1 MGQMSW
7 TKCLG
12 QRYHACFSFFRDPLP
27 YLLTTPNVDIKEIC
41 SYFNQ
46 IIRCSG
52 PNSRLSDL
60 YPLDAGIK
68 GRRFHNATRM
78 PTASSGLGSSSRPA
92 WVQQVQVQWPGL
104 CPDGWDSPHPSCSCS
119 STTSYARPSANK
131 GWTRQGSHQSPKK
144 DRASFCPAMLPD
156 FPTTEALNH
165 RASWKITAKFLGWRD
180 RQTKAWGLRG

>member
-1 MGQMSW
+1 MGTGHW
-7 TKCLG
+7 RG
-12 QRYHACFSFFRDPLP
+12 AAFPLMGA
-27 YLLTTPNVDIKEIC
+27 LLWPHVATLA
-41 SYFNQ
+41 
-46 IIRCSG
+46 
-52 PNSRLSDL
+52 RLLEGGHSHPPECGVSTRPTL
-60 YPLDAGIK
+60 IK

-119 STTSYARPSANK
+119 STTSYARPSASK